1 MMNWKLISIL
11 SILVLSSCLKEDEKL
26 PPHNPGDTNIVTIS
40 IGFPYENQVFYDC
53 ETNQILSS
61 NSKFDWD
68 LAFESEGNHIKL
80 NIANAMFA
88 SNEGN
93 VDFNSVN
100 STANAVWL
108 WDNAN
113 GNLDSLA
120 LNDWINTQN
129 VYSNNVYIIDRSYD
143 NDGVHLGYYK
153 VQFLSVNAN
162 SFTFKYAKLDGSE
175 ANEFTIIKNANTN
188 FTYFSFKNG
197 GKTVNIEPNKE
208 IWDLEFTN
216 LQHYFSNLPLPFV
229 LTQCISNRYQ
239 NVKVAEGNDGNFANI
254 TLPDT
259 INFQFTS
266 YQDEIGHD
274 WKIRNSQDNSFEIDP
289 NKYFIVQTKIGYF
302 YKIRFIDF
310 YNEFGIK
317 GYPKFEIQKL

>member
-1 MMNWKLISIL
+1 MKHWKLFLFVSIFFL
-11 SILVLSSCLKEDEKL
+11 SACLKEDEKL
-26 PPHNPGDTNIVTIS
+26 PPHNPGDTNIVTIA
-40 IGFPYENQVFYDC
+40 IEYPYENQVFYDC

-93 VDFNSVN
+93 VDFNSVT
-100 STANAVWL
+100 SISNATWL

-120 LNDWINTQN
+120 LNGWINEQN
-129 VYSNNVYIIDRSYD
+129 IYSNNVYVIDRSFD
-143 NDGVHLGYYK
+143 NDGVHRGYYK
-153 VQFLSVNAN
+153 LQFLSVDDN
-162 SFTFKYAKLDGSE
+162 SFKFKYAKLDGSE
-175 ANEFTIIKNANTN
+175 ANEYTIFKNPSTN

-208 IWDLEFTN
+208 IWDLQFTN

-239 NVKVAEGNDGNFANI
+239 NVKVAEGNDGNFTNI
-254 TLPDT
+254 TLTDT
-259 INFQFTS
+259 IKFDFTS

-310 YNEFGIK
+310 YNELGIK